1 MSNRFVVG
9 KLHVLFIR
17 KVFVR
22 KRVIFVSNDFE
33 NIALPE
39 TCHIILHIL
48 YNFFKNWMK
57 P

>member
-17 KVFVR
+17 KAFVR

-39 TCHIILHIL
+39 ACHISSTIFLKIE
-48 YNFFKNWMK
+48 
-57 P
+57 